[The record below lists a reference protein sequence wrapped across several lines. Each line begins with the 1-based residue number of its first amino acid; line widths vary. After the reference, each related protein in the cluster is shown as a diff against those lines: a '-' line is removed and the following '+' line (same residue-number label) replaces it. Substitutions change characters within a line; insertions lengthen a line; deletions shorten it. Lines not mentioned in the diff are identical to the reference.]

1 MCLITFQGSILKE
14 TNPEYSLEGVM
25 LKLKPWY
32 SGHLMR
38 KVDSLEKTLM
48 LAKNGGRRRRD
59 DRGWRGWMASLTQW
73 TWVWANS
80 GRWWRTG
87 EPGVLQSVGSQRVGR
102 DWATGGSAASS
113 VPCSILLIGEW
124 AGLQNGPRLRLG
136 SLFFPTLPGAGHTSY
151 LTHRK
156 CVSGSVYW
164 RIIQQTDRQ
173 VSERNSILAFWCLY
187 QPHTGFSSNISWLI
201 NMLRKPKVFPF
212 LSKSFVFI
220 KELLSYFLVILF
232 D

>member
-59 DRGWRGWMASLTQW
+59 DRGWRGWMASLIQW

-80 GRWWRTG
+80 GRWWRIG
-87 EPGVLQSVGSQRVGR
+87 KPGMLQFMGSQRVR
-102 DWATGGSAASS
+102 PNWATEQQHIQYVCIVE
-113 VPCSILLIGEW
+113 VPYICCIFVFSPLEIGKGYPPPLARE
-124 AGLQNGPRLRLG
+124 LVV
-136 SLFFPTLPGAGHTSY
+136 
-151 LTHRK
+151 K
-156 CVSGSVYW
+156 CVPVHSWEWLWCCAYVFKKFFTCW
-164 RIIQQTDRQ
+164 RWG
-173 VSERNSILAFWCLY
+173 L
-187 QPHTGFSSNISWLI
+187 
-201 NMLRKPKVFPF
+201 K
-212 LSKSFVFI
+212 
-220 KELLSYFLVILF
+220 
-232 D
+232 